1 MHGTLLAA
9 TVLCCT
15 GAAAALRTPTR
26 GTPTRRAIFGGAAA
40 LVCVPGAALAAPDE
54 LDESAA
60 GTAAAARVEEPTEPR
75 KYENWLDNYAYKPGT
90 PIGTYLK
97 DTYGL
102 RTREEILAPLTLALP
117 LALALTLALTRTRT
131 RTLPLTRTLTLTLTL
146 PRRS

>member
-26 GTPTRRAIFGGAAA
+26 GTSTRRAIFGGAAA
-40 LVCVPGAALAAPDE
+40 LVCVPGAALASPDE

-75 KYENWLDNYAYKPGT
+75 KYDNWLDNYAYKPGT

-102 RTREEILAPLTLALP
+102 RTREEILAPTLQRYAD
-117 LALALTLALTRTRT
+117 
-131 RTLPLTRTLTLTLTL
+131 
-146 PRRS
+146 